1 MLELKR
7 LAAAAALI
15 MLAAVPVAAK
25 DWKTVR
31 IGTEGAYP
39 PVFYVPKADIDM
51 TRLSKTPT
59 ASHCPHKGD
68 ATYWSLRAGD
78 ETIVDAG
85 WSYDAP
91 FDAVSEI
98 KNHIAFYASK
108 LRIEAA

>member
-1 MLELKR
+1 M
-7 LAAAAALI
+7 AHITITPAG
-15 MLAAVPVAAK
+15 
-25 DWKTVR
+25 KTVT
-31 IGTEGAYP
+31 ISAGEDIIATSAKALLLTEGAYP

-59 ASHCPHKGD
+59 ATHCPHKGD

-78 ETIVDAG
+78 ETIADAG

-108 LRIEAA
+108 VTVEAA